1 MSSSHFRW
9 NERKSL
15 VKWKLEISLLFIQT
29 KIVLFHFFF
38 LKTAIF
44 SKYLQVGTK
53 QLVTSSIIVPRISLL
68 VDYSSNR
75 VNSLSVVIGCQLLFK
90 GGRRNKKK
98 KQMPTESYANCYY
111 LFTKPR
117 LSANVVFLW
126 QSVLLALYWD
136 KTLATYILSNGC
148 KNLFLDSLDSSKRQT
163 LSSTYNNPRDF
174 SRNDKIN

>member
-29 KIVLFHFFF
+29 KIVLFYFFF

-98 KQMPTESYANCYY
+98 NKCQLKVMPIVIISSQNPAYLPMWYSSDSQFCLPCTEIR
-111 LFTKPR
+111 P
-117 LSANVVFLW
+117 
-126 QSVLLALYWD
+126 
-136 KTLATYILSNGC
+136 
-148 KNLFLDSLDSSKRQT
+148 
-163 LSSTYNNPRDF
+163 
-174 SRNDKIN
+174 